1 MSKDEAVSVEHEHY
15 DRIQRVLSAALELR
29 AQLTTVVIREIP
41 QSVYSEVQA
50 LALAVDELRAPTPRY
65 TVGHECVM
73 EDGKII
79 CHTTGT
85 AAAERICAA
94 LTVYEQTVQGM
105 GHGDRMTRDNY
116 ERELDRV
123 TRP

>member
-1 MSKDEAVSVEHEHY
+1 MMRIDRESVTRAELEQV
-15 DRIQRVLSAALELR
+15 QRVVDAAREVAGQYEPHENATDPVLRELVNSVR
-29 AQLTTVVIREIP
+29 AL
-41 QSVYSEVQA
+41 
-50 LALAVDELRAPTPRY
+50 LAPAPRY

-94 LTVYEQTVQGM
+94 LTVYEQTVRDLAA
-105 GHGDRMTRDNY
+105 DRMTRDNY
-116 ERELDRV
+116 ARELDRV